1 MSKPKKTQEIQKK
14 KIKQLKARLRKAI
27 IRIRKLKRRNC
38 ALQRI
43 RPPPGGPS
51 NTTPESSGSL
61 TSRPSTDS
69 HAALSRSDLNLI
81 PIRLKSRPP
90 PQITKSS
97 ELTEFHYFPYL
108 PFEIRVP
115 IWKLAVDTAPDR
127 RVILRDGP
135 LEYSEPNRPNALP
148 WAQIS
153 SSARIPALLHTCHL
167 FRHQARER
175 WELSMAVY
183 PEHVRRVYIDVATD
197 SIFFPSLTL
206 LWLWQE
212 RGDQRE
218 VLRIAAESKVF
229 VLCEG
234 KISRRCYTG
243 SIIDLEEFNP
253 ASNDDGNY

>member
-1 MSKPKKTQEIQKK
+1 
-14 KIKQLKARLRKAI
+14 
-27 IRIRKLKRRNC
+27 
-38 ALQRI
+38 
-43 RPPPGGPS
+43 
-51 NTTPESSGSL
+51 
-61 TSRPSTDS
+61 
-69 HAALSRSDLNLI
+69 
-81 PIRLKSRPP
+81 
-90 PQITKSS
+90 
-97 ELTEFHYFPYL
+97 
-108 PFEIRVP
+108 
-115 IWKLAVDTAPDR
+115 
-127 RVILRDGP
+127 
-135 LEYSEPNRPNALP
+135 
-148 WAQIS
+148 
-153 SSARIPALLHTCHL
+153 
-167 FRHQARER
+167 
-175 WELSMAVY
+175 MAVY